1 MVLTGCT
8 PERVF
13 YYFEKLSQ
21 IPHGSGNMDAISKFC
36 ADFAEAHGLRYRRD
50 AYDNVIIFKPA
61 SPGREQDPTVIL
73 QGHLDMVCEKVPG
86 STFDF
91 EKDSLK
97 LLVED
102 DWVTADGTTLG
113 ADNGIAIAMALAI
126 LESDSLSHPA
136 LEAVFTTD
144 EETSLVGATAMD
156 VSDLQGRYLLNLD
169 SEDEGVLTVSC
180 AGGVR
185 VVGTLPVE
193 RQSGSWTGLR
203 VRICGLQGGHSGV
216 QINEGRGC
224 AMQLM
229 GRALYRVSKSVLVLI
244 QELGG
249 GSKDNVISSDCTAV
263 LALAAE
269 DLDTAKTVLGKLEQ
283 ELKQEFAVTDPGVA
297 IEVAVLDAAAMTPL
311 TAESTKRAIG
321 LLANYPQGVMVMS
334 ADLPGLVQTS
344 LNMGVLCLEDAALK
358 ACFALRS
365 SCASQK
371 QMLIERLESFF
382 ELLDGSAEA
391 QGDYPGWEY
400 RRDSKLR
407 DHMCATWEA
416 LSGTPAKVEAI
427 HAGLECGLFAGKIPD
442 LDAVSLGPTMRDVH
456 SVNERLSISSTKRTF
471 DLVCKALETWH

>member
-1 MVLTGCT
+1 MVLTGYA

-13 YYFEKLSQ
+13 YYFEQLSR
-21 IPHGSGNMDAISKFC
+21 IPHGSGNMDAISKYC
-36 ADFAEAHGLRYRRD
+36 QDFAVAHNLRCRRD
-50 AYDNVIIFKPA
+50 EYNNVIIFKPA
-61 SPGREQDPTVIL
+61 SPGREQDPAVIL

-86 STFDF
+86 SDFDF
-91 EKDSLK
+91 ETDGLR
-97 LLVED
+97 LLVEE
-102 DWVTADGTTLG
+102 DWLTADGTTLG

-126 LESDSLSHPA
+126 LESEELSHPA
-136 LEAVFTTD
+136 IEAVFTTD

-156 VSDLQGRYLLNLD
+156 VSDLQGKYLLNLD

-185 VVGTLPVE
+185 VVGTLPVN
-193 RQSGSWTGLR
+193 RQDGTWTGLR
-203 VRICGLQGGHSGV
+203 VRVCGLQGGHSGV

-229 GRALYRVSKSVLVLI
+229 GRALYRASKTAPILI
-244 QELGG
+244 EHLSGG
-249 GSKDNVISSDCTAV
+249 NKDNVIASDCTAV
-263 LALAAE
+263 LAVGAA
-269 DLDTAKTVLGKLEQ
+269 DLDNIKNSLRALEA
-283 ELKQEFAVTDPGVA
+283 ELKQELAVTDPGVTVELQPLA
-297 IEVAVLDAAAMTPL
+297 EAQMRPL
-311 TAESTKRAIG
+311 TAVDSQKVIG

-344 LNMGVLCLEDAALK
+344 LNMGVLKLEDAALQT
-358 ACFALRS
+358 CFALRS
-365 SCASQK
+365 SCESQK

-382 ELLDGSAEA
+382 GLLGGEAQA

-400 RRDSKLR
+400 RRDSRLR
-407 DHMCATWEA
+407 DHMAKTWQD
-416 LSGTPAKVEAI
+416 LSGTPAKIEAI

-471 DLVCKALETWH
+471 DLVCRALETWH